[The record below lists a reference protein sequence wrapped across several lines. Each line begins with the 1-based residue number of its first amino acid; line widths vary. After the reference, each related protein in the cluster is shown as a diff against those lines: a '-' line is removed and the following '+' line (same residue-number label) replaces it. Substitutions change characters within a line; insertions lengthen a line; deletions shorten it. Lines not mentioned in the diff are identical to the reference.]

1 MTEEKKAPSVEQ
13 LKARAY
19 DLLTMQERINAEL
32 RAINQAIAEASKPIL
47 TPEEKPIKPVLEPV
61 EKEV

>member
-19 DLLTMQERINAEL
+19 DLLAMEERINAEL
-32 RAINQAIAEASKPIL
+32 RAINQAIAEASKP
-47 TPEEKPIKPVLEPV
+47 TPKPEEKPIKHVFEPV